1 MQRGDFN
8 AVQQQNQQYKNLI
21 SRVHN
26 NIIENTTISKST
38 LTKKLKTDWYLD
50 DAQQL
55 QYSLV
60 DHIVDDISQILN

>member
-1 MQRGDFN
+1 M
-8 AVQQQNQQYKNLI
+8 
-21 SRVHN
+21 
-26 NIIENTTISKST
+26 ENTTISKAT

-50 DAQQL
+50 DTQQL